1 MNWRLLTLD
10 KKYQI
15 FISSTYKDLIDER
28 NKVRDVILSMY
39 HFPIGMEMF
48 NAADEEQW
56 EIIKETIDSSDYYIL
71 IIGKR
76 YGTVIQDGPE
86 AGISYTEKEF
96 RYAKSVGIPVLAFIK
111 NDAAVTSNNMDLDP
125 EKIKKLNDFVET
137 VKDKREVDW
146 FGTVDEL
153 GTKVTLALYKQFG
166 RKNRPGWIR
175 SDKLDMEQTLNEI
188 LEQNQKIRT
197 LEHEN
202 KELRDKIESKIPHL
216 GINII
221 LDGTIDTPSK
231 EQIDEKRNLDVVSE
245 DLSEPK
251 VIVPRISDIPKKY
264 IINKGLLTLKDVPAE
279 YKGIINQYDLDEY
292 NRKLPDEKTIQKY
305 NDNMNLYNE
314 VRKNGQRMNFELFND
329 GTAKAT
335 DIHITLEFPK
345 EFLVMRRSKADR
357 LSAPQEL
364 KIPEDPITK
373 AMRERN
379 TRGHKQLQ
387 GIADIVNGITA
398 LNNHFDNL
406 YGGPYSNAA
415 YLLSETL
422 SKDWSIDI
430 DGQKVHIYTSSL
442 LHTRCILAD
451 DLCIVPAKAGKFT
464 IRAAIICEEYAK
476 LEEKDFEIEVVD
488 TASFYN

>member
-1 MNWRLLTLD
+1 MD

-15 FISSTYKDLIDER
+15 FISSTYKDLIEER

-76 YGTVIQDGPE
+76 YGTIIQDGPDS
-86 AGISYTEKEF
+86 GISYTEKEF
-96 RYAKSVGIPVLAFIK
+96 KYAKSVGIPVLAFIK
-111 NDAAVTSNNMDLDP
+111 NDTAVTSDKMDLKP
-125 EKIKKLNDFVET
+125 EKIEKLKDFIET

-146 FGTVDEL
+146 FSTVDEL

-202 KELRDKIESKIPHL
+202 KELHDKIESKMPHL

-221 LDGTIDTPSK
+221 LDGTIGAPAK
-231 EQIDEKRNLDVVSE
+231 EQIVEERNLDVVSG
-245 DLSEPK
+245 DLSEQK
-251 VIVPRISDIPKKY
+251 VIISRISDIPKKY
-264 IINKGLLTLKDVPAE
+264 IVNKGLLTLEDVPPE
-279 YKGIINQYDLDEY
+279 YKGIIVQDDLDEY
-292 NRKLPDEKTIQKY
+292 NRKLPDDKTIQVY
-305 NDNMNLYNE
+305 NDNMYLYNE
-314 VRKNGQRMNFELFND
+314 VRMNGQRMNFRLFND
-329 GTAKAT
+329 GSAKAT

-345 EFLVMRRSKADR
+345 EFLVMRRSKAER
-357 LSAPQEL
+357 LSEPQEL

-379 TRGHKQLQ
+379 TRGHKQLRA
-387 GIADIVNGITA
+387 IADVMNGFIA
-398 LNNHFDNL
+398 LNNHFDKH

-422 SKDWSIDI
+422 SKDWRVDI
-430 DGQKVHIYTSSL
+430 DGQKAHICTNSL

-451 DLCIVPAKAGKFT
+451 DLCVVLAKAGKFT

-488 TASFYN
+488 TTSFYN

>member
-1 MNWRLLTLD
+1 MD

-15 FISSTYKDLIDER
+15 FISSTYKDLIEER

-76 YGTVIQDGPE
+76 YGTIIQDGPD

-96 RYAKSVGIPVLAFIK
+96 KYAKSVGIPVLAFIK
-111 NDAAVTSNNMDLDP
+111 NDTAVTSDKMDLKP
-125 EKIKKLNDFVET
+125 EKIEKLKDFIET

-146 FGTVDEL
+146 FSTVDEL

-202 KELRDKIESKIPHL
+202 KELHDKIESKMPHL

-221 LDGTIDTPSK
+221 LDGTIGAPAK
-231 EQIDEKRNLDVVSE
+231 EQIVEERNLDVVSG
-245 DLSEPK
+245 DLSEQK
-251 VIVPRISDIPKKY
+251 VIISRISDIPKKY
-264 IINKGLLTLKDVPAE
+264 IVNKGLLTLEDVPPE
-279 YKGIINQYDLDEY
+279 YKGIIVQDDLDEY
-292 NRKLPDEKTIQKY
+292 NRKLPDDKTIQVY

-314 VRKNGQRMNFELFND
+314 VRMNGQRMNFRLFND
-329 GTAKAT
+329 GSAKAT

-345 EFLVMRRSKADR
+345 EFLVMRRSKAER
-357 LSAPQEL
+357 LSEPQEL

-379 TRGHKQLQ
+379 TRGHKQLRA
-387 GIADIVNGITA
+387 IADVMNGFIA

-415 YLLSETL
+415 SLLSETL
-422 SKDWSIDI
+422 SKEWSVDI
-430 DGQKVHIYTSSL
+430 DGQQVHFCTNSL
-442 LHTRCILAD
+442 LHTRCILTD
-451 DLCIVPAKAGKFT
+451 DLCVVPAKAGKFIVNAT
-464 IRAAIICEEYAK
+464 IICEEYAK
-476 LEEKDFEIEVVD
+476 PEVMDFEIDVVD

>member
-1 MNWRLLTLD
+1 MD

-15 FISSTYKDLIDER
+15 FISSTYKDLIEER

-76 YGTVIQDGPE
+76 YGTVIQDGPD

-96 RYAKSVGIPVLAFIK
+96 KYAKSVGVPVLAFIK
-111 NDAAVTSNNMDLDP
+111 NDTAVTSDKMDLDP

-146 FGTVDEL
+146 FSTVDEL

-175 SDKLDMEQTLNEI
+175 SDKLDMEQTLKEI

-202 KELRDKIESKIPHL
+202 KELRDKIESKMPHL

-221 LDGTIDTPSK
+221 LDGTIDAPSK
-231 EQIDEKRNLDVVSE
+231 DQIDEKSNLDVVSE
-245 DLSEPK
+245 DLSEQT
-251 VIVPRISDIPKKY
+251 VIVSRISDIPKKY
-264 IINKGLLTLKDVPAE
+264 VANKRLLTLEDVPAE
-279 YKGIINQYDLDEY
+279 CKGIIDQDALDEY
-292 NRKLPDEKTIQKY
+292 NRKLPDDKTIQMY

-314 VRKNGQRMNFELFND
+314 VRMNGQRMNFELYNN

-335 DIHITLEFPK
+335 DINITLEFPK
-345 EFLVMRRSKADR
+345 EFLVMRRSKAER
-357 LSAPQEL
+357 QSAPREL
-364 KIPEDPITK
+364 RIPENPIAK
-373 AMRERN
+373 AIRERN
-379 TRGHKQLQ
+379 SKGHKQLQ
-387 GIADIVNGITA
+387 VVADVMNGIIA
-398 LNNHFDNL
+398 SNNHFDNF

-415 YLLSETL
+415 SLLSETL
-422 SKDWSIDI
+422 SKEWSVDI
-430 DGQKVHIYTSSL
+430 DGQKVHICTSSL
-442 LHTRCILAD
+442 LHTRYITVD

-464 IRAAIICEEYAK
+464 IRAAIICEEYTK
-476 LEEKDFEIEVVD
+476 LEEKDFAIEVVD
-488 TASFYN
+488 SASFFN

>member
-1 MNWRLLTLD
+1 MD

-15 FISSTYKDLIDER
+15 FISSTYKDLIEER

-76 YGTVIQDGPE
+76 YGTIIQDGPD

-96 RYAKSVGIPVLAFIK
+96 KYAKSVGIPVLAFIK
-111 NDAAVTSNNMDLDP
+111 NDTAVTSDKMDLKP
-125 EKIKKLNDFVET
+125 EKIEKLKDFIET

-146 FGTVDEL
+146 FSTVDEL

-202 KELRDKIESKIPHL
+202 KELRDKIESKMPHL

-221 LDGTIDTPSK
+221 LDGTIGAPAK
-231 EQIDEKRNLDVVSE
+231 EQIVEERNLDVVSG
-245 DLSEPK
+245 DLSEQK
-251 VIVPRISDIPKKY
+251 VIISRISDIPKKY
-264 IINKGLLTLKDVPAE
+264 IVNKGLLTLEDVPPE
-279 YKGIINQYDLDEY
+279 YKGIIVQDDLDEY
-292 NRKLPDEKTIQKY
+292 NRKLPDDKTIQVY

-314 VRKNGQRMNFELFND
+314 VRMNGQRMNFRLFND
-329 GTAKAT
+329 GSAKAT

-345 EFLVMRRSKADR
+345 EFLVMRRSKAER
-357 LSAPQEL
+357 LSEPQEL

-379 TRGHKQLQ
+379 TRGHKQLRA
-387 GIADIVNGITA
+387 IADVMNGFIA
-398 LNNHFDNL
+398 LNNHFDKH

-422 SKDWSIDI
+422 SKDWRVDI
-430 DGQKVHIYTSSL
+430 DGQKAHICTNSL

-451 DLCIVPAKAGKFT
+451 DLCVVLAKAGKFT
-464 IRAAIICEEYAK
+464 IRAAIICEGYAK
-476 LEEKDFEIEVVD
+476 LEEKDLEIEVVD
-488 TASFYN
+488 TTSFYN

>member
-1 MNWRLLTLD
+1 MD

-76 YGTVIQDGPE
+76 YGTVIQDGPD

-96 RYAKSVGIPVLAFIK
+96 KYAKSVGIPVLAFIK
-111 NDAAVTSNNMDLDP
+111 NDTAVTSDKMDLKP
-125 EKIKKLNDFVET
+125 EKIEKLKDFIET

-146 FGTVDEL
+146 FSTVDEL

-202 KELRDKIESKIPHL
+202 KELHDKIESKMPHL

-221 LDGTIDTPSK
+221 LDGTIGAPAK
-231 EQIDEKRNLDVVSE
+231 EQIVEERNLDVVSG
-245 DLSEPK
+245 DLSEQK
-251 VIVPRISDIPKKY
+251 VIISRISDIPKKY
-264 IINKGLLTLKDVPAE
+264 IVNKGLLTLEDVPPE
-279 YKGIINQYDLDEY
+279 YKGIIVQDDLDEY
-292 NRKLPDEKTIQKY
+292 NRKLPDDKTIQVY

-314 VRKNGQRMNFELFND
+314 VRMNGQRMNFRLFND
-329 GTAKAT
+329 GSAKAT

-345 EFLVMRRSKADR
+345 EFLVMRRSKAER
-357 LSAPQEL
+357 LSEPQEL

-379 TRGHKQLQ
+379 TRGHKQLRA
-387 GIADIVNGITA
+387 IADVMNGFIA
-398 LNNHFDNL
+398 LNNHFDKH

-422 SKDWSIDI
+422 SKDWRVDI
-430 DGQKVHIYTSSL
+430 DGQKAHICTNSL

-451 DLCIVPAKAGKFT
+451 DLCVVLAKAGKFT

-488 TASFYN
+488 TTSFYN

>member
-1 MNWRLLTLD
+1 MD

-15 FISSTYKDLIDER
+15 FISSTYKDLIEER

-76 YGTVIQDGPE
+76 YGTIIQDGPD

-96 RYAKSVGIPVLAFIK
+96 KYAKSVGIPVLAFIK
-111 NDAAVTSNNMDLDP
+111 NDTAVTSDKMDLKP
-125 EKIKKLNDFVET
+125 EKIEKLKDFIET

-146 FGTVDEL
+146 FSTVDEL

-202 KELRDKIESKIPHL
+202 KELRDKIGSKMPHL
-216 GINII
+216 GISII
-221 LDGTIDTPSK
+221 LDGTIGAPAK
-231 EQIDEKRNLDVVSE
+231 EQIDEKRNLDVVCG
-245 DLSEPK
+245 DLSEKK
-251 VIVPRISDIPKKY
+251 VIISRISDIPKKY
-264 IINKGLLTLKDVPAE
+264 IINKRLLTLKDVPAE
-279 YKGIINQYDLDEY
+279 YKGIIDQSALDEY
-292 NRKLPDEKTIQKY
+292 NRQLPDDKTIQVY
-305 NDNMNLYNE
+305 NDSMNLYNE
-314 VRKNGQRMNFELFND
+314 VRMNGQRMNFRLFND

-345 EFLVMRRSKADR
+345 EFLVMRRSKAER
-357 LSAPQEL
+357 LSEPQEL

-379 TRGHKQLQ
+379 TRGHKQLRA
-387 GIADIVNGITA
+387 IADVMNGFIA
-398 LNNHFDNL
+398 LNNHFDKH

-422 SKDWSIDI
+422 SKDWRVDI
-430 DGQKVHIYTSSL
+430 DGQKAHICTNSL

-451 DLCIVPAKAGKFT
+451 DLCVVLAKAGKFT
-464 IRAAIICEEYAK
+464 IRAAIICEGYAK
-476 LEEKDFEIEVVD
+476 LEEKDLEIEVVD
-488 TASFYN
+488 TTSFYN

>member
-1 MNWRLLTLD
+1 MD

-15 FISSTYKDLIDER
+15 FISSTYKDLVEER

-76 YGTVIQDGPE
+76 YGTVIQDGPD

-96 RYAKSVGIPVLAFIK
+96 KYAKSVGVPVLAFIK
-111 NDAAVTSNNMDLDP
+111 NDKAVTSDKMDLEP
-125 EKIKKLNDFVET
+125 EKIEKLNKFLEI

-202 KELRDKIESKIPHL
+202 KELRDKIESKMPHL
-216 GINII
+216 GISII
-221 LDGTIDTPSK
+221 LDGTIDAPAK
-231 EQIDEKRNLDVVSE
+231 EQIEEKRYLDVVSE
-245 DLSEPK
+245 DLSEQT
-251 VIVPRISDIPKKY
+251 VIVSRISDIPKKY
-264 IINKGLLTLKDVPAE
+264 IANKRLLTLEDVPAE
-279 YKGIINQYDLDEY
+279 CKGSIDQNALDEY

-305 NDNMNLYNE
+305 NDNMNLYKE
-314 VRKNGQRMNFELFND
+314 VRMNGQRMNFRLFND

-345 EFLVMRRSKADR
+345 EFLVIRRSEAER
-357 LSAPQEL
+357 LSEPQEL

-373 AMRERN
+373 AMQERN
-379 TRGHKQLQ
+379 SRVHKQLQ
-387 GIADIVNGITA
+387 GIADVISGMNA
-398 LNNHFDNL
+398 FNSHFNNY
-406 YGGPYSNAA
+406 YGEPYSNAA
-415 YLLSETL
+415 SLLSETL
-422 SKDWSIDI
+422 SKDWSVEI
-430 DGQKVHIYTSSL
+430 DGQDVHIWTSSL
-442 LHTRCILAD
+442 LHTRCIIAD
-451 DLCIVPAKAGKFT
+451 DLCIVPAKAGKFIVKAT
-464 IRAAIICEEYAK
+464 IICEEYAK
-476 LEEKDFEIEVVD
+476 PEVMDFEIDVVD

>member
-1 MNWRLLTLD
+1 MD

-15 FISSTYKDLIDER
+15 FISSTYKDLIEER

-76 YGTVIQDGPE
+76 YGTIIQDGPD

-96 RYAKSVGIPVLAFIK
+96 KYAKSVGIPVLAFIK
-111 NDAAVTSNNMDLDP
+111 NDTAVTSDKMDLKP
-125 EKIKKLNDFVET
+125 EKIEKLKDFIET

-146 FGTVDEL
+146 FSTVDEL

-202 KELRDKIESKIPHL
+202 KELHDKIESKMPHL

-221 LDGTIDTPSK
+221 LDGTIGAPAK
-231 EQIDEKRNLDVVSE
+231 EQIVEERNLDVVSG
-245 DLSEPK
+245 DLSEQK
-251 VIVPRISDIPKKY
+251 VIISRISDIPKKY
-264 IINKGLLTLKDVPAE
+264 IVNKGLLTLEDVPPE
-279 YKGIINQYDLDEY
+279 YKGIIVQDDLDEY
-292 NRKLPDEKTIQKY
+292 NRKLPDDKTIQVY

-314 VRKNGQRMNFELFND
+314 VRMNGQRMNFRLFND
-329 GTAKAT
+329 GSAKAT

-345 EFLVMRRSKADR
+345 EFLVMRRSKAER
-357 LSAPQEL
+357 LSEPQEL

-379 TRGHKQLQ
+379 TRGHKQLRA
-387 GIADIVNGITA
+387 IADVMNGFIA
-398 LNNHFDNL
+398 LNNHFDKH

-422 SKDWSIDI
+422 SKDWRVDI
-430 DGQKVHIYTSSL
+430 DGQKAHICTNSL

-451 DLCIVPAKAGKFT
+451 DLCVVLAKAGKFT

-488 TASFYN
+488 TTSFYN

>member
-1 MNWRLLTLD
+1 MD

-15 FISSTYKDLIDER
+15 FISSTYKDLIEER

-76 YGTVIQDGPE
+76 YGTIIQDGPD

-96 RYAKSVGIPVLAFIK
+96 KYAKSVGIPVLAFIK
-111 NDAAVTSNNMDLDP
+111 NDTAVTSDKMDLKP
-125 EKIKKLNDFVET
+125 EKIEKLKDFIET

-146 FGTVDEL
+146 FSTVDEL

-202 KELRDKIESKIPHL
+202 KELHDKIESKMPHL

-221 LDGTIDTPSK
+221 LDGTIGAPAK
-231 EQIDEKRNLDVVSE
+231 EQIVEERNLDVVSG
-245 DLSEPK
+245 DLSEQK
-251 VIVPRISDIPKKY
+251 VIISRISDIPKKY
-264 IINKGLLTLKDVPAE
+264 IVNKGLLTLEDVPPE
-279 YKGIINQYDLDEY
+279 YKGIIVQDDLDEY
-292 NRKLPDEKTIQKY
+292 NRKLPDDKTIQVY
-305 NDNMNLYNE
+305 NDNMYLYNE
-314 VRKNGQRMNFELFND
+314 VRMNGQRMNFRLFND
-329 GTAKAT
+329 GSAKAT

-345 EFLVMRRSKADR
+345 EFLVMRRSKAER
-357 LSAPQEL
+357 LSEPQEL

-379 TRGHKQLQ
+379 TRGHKQLRA
-387 GIADIVNGITA
+387 IADVMNGFIA
-398 LNNHFDNL
+398 LNNHFDKH

-422 SKDWSIDI
+422 SKDWRVDI
-430 DGQKVHIYTSSL
+430 DGQKAHICTNSL

-451 DLCIVPAKAGKFT
+451 DLCVVLAKAGKFT

-488 TASFYN
+488 TTSFYN

>member
-1 MNWRLLTLD
+1 MD

-15 FISSTYKDLIDER
+15 FISSTYKDLIEER

-76 YGTVIQDGPE
+76 YGTVIQDGPD

-96 RYAKSVGIPVLAFIK
+96 KYAKSVGVPVLAFIK
-111 NDAAVTSNNMDLDP
+111 NDTAVTSDKMDLDP

-146 FGTVDEL
+146 FSTVDEL

-175 SDKLDMEQTLNEI
+175 SDKLDMEQTLKEI

-202 KELRDKIESKIPHL
+202 KELRDKIESKMPHL

-221 LDGTIDTPSK
+221 IDGTIDAPSK
-231 EQIDEKRNLDVVSE
+231 DQIDEKSNLDVVSE
-245 DLSEPK
+245 DLSEQT
-251 VIVPRISDIPKKY
+251 VIVSRISDIPKKY
-264 IINKGLLTLKDVPAE
+264 VANKRLLTLEDVPAE
-279 YKGIINQYDLDEY
+279 CKGIIDQDALDEY
-292 NRKLPDEKTIQKY
+292 NRKLPDDKTIQMY

-314 VRKNGQRMNFELFND
+314 VRMNGQRMNFELYNN

-335 DIHITLEFPK
+335 DINITLEFPK
-345 EFLVMRRSKADR
+345 TFIVMKRSQADR
-357 LSAPQEL
+357 MSAPQEP
-364 KIPEDPITK
+364 KMPEDPITK
-373 AMRERN
+373 AMQERN
-379 TRGHKQLQ
+379 SRVHKQLQ
-387 GIADIVNGITA
+387 GIGDIVNGITA
-398 LNNHFDNL
+398 MNNHFDNL

-422 SKDWSIDI
+422 SKDWSVDI
-430 DGQKVHIYTSSL
+430 DGQQVHICTNSL

-451 DLCIVPAKAGKFT
+451 DLCVVPAKAGKFIVNAT
-464 IRAAIICEEYAK
+464 IICEEYAK
-476 LEEKDFEIEVVD
+476 PEVMDFEIDVVD
-488 TASFYN
+488 TASFFN

>member
-1 MNWRLLTLD
+1 MD

-56 EIIKETIDSSDYYIL
+56 EIIKDTIDSSDYYIL

-76 YGTVIQDGPE
+76 YGTVIQDGPD

-96 RYAKSVGIPVLAFIK
+96 KYAKSVGVPVLAFIK
-111 NDAAVTSNNMDLDP
+111 NDTAITSDKIDLEP
-125 EKIKKLNDFVET
+125 EKIEKLKKFVET

-146 FGTVDEL
+146 FNTVDEL

-202 KELRDKIESKIPHL
+202 KELRDKIESKMPHL
-216 GINII
+216 GINIF
-221 LDGTIDTPSK
+221 LDGTIDAPLK
-231 EQIDEKRNLDVVSE
+231 EQIDEKKNIDVVSE
-245 DLSEPK
+245 DLSEQII
-251 VIVPRISDIPKKY
+251 IVSRISDIPKKY
-264 IINKGLLTLKDVPAE
+264 IANKRLLTLEDVPAE
-279 YKGIINQYDLDEY
+279 CKGIIDQNALDEY
-292 NRKLPDEKTIQKY
+292 NRKLPDDKTIQVY

-314 VRKNGQRMNFELFND
+314 VRMNGQRMNFRLFND

-345 EFLVMRRSKADR
+345 EFLVMRRSKAER
-357 LSAPQEL
+357 LSEPQEL
-364 KIPEDPITK
+364 RIPENPITK
-373 AMRERN
+373 AMQERK

-387 GIADIVNGITA
+387 AIADVMNGFIA
-398 LNNHFDNL
+398 LNNHFDNH
-406 YGGPYSNAA
+406 YGEPYSNAA

-430 DGQKVHIYTSSL
+430 DGQKVHICTSSL
-442 LHTRCILAD
+442 LHTRFFTSD

-476 LEEKDFEIEVVD
+476 LEENDFEIDVVD
-488 TASFYN
+488 TASFYK

>member
-1 MNWRLLTLD
+1 MN

-71 IIGKR
+71 VIGKR
-76 YGTVIQDGPE
+76 YGTVIQDGPN

-96 RYAKSVGIPVLAFIK
+96 KYAKSIGVPVLAFIK
-111 NDAAVTSNNMDLDP
+111 NDTAITSDKIDLEP
-125 EKIKKLNDFVET
+125 GKIEKLKNFVET

-146 FGTVDEL
+146 FSTVDEL

-202 KELRDKIESKIPHL
+202 KELRDKIGSKMPHL
-216 GINII
+216 GISII
-221 LDGTIDTPSK
+221 LDGTIGAPAK
-231 EQIDEKRNLDVVSE
+231 EQIDEKRNLDVVCG
-245 DLSEPK
+245 DLSEKK
-251 VIVPRISDIPKKY
+251 VIISRISDIPKKY
-264 IINKGLLTLKDVPAE
+264 IINKRLLTLKDVPAE
-279 YKGIINQYDLDEY
+279 YKGIIDQSALDEY
-292 NRKLPDEKTIQKY
+292 NRQLPDDKTIQVY
-305 NDNMNLYNE
+305 NDSMNLYNE
-314 VRKNGQRMNFELFND
+314 VRMNGQRMNFRLFND

-345 EFLVMRRSKADR
+345 EFLVMRRSKAER
-357 LSAPQEL
+357 QSAPQEL
-364 KIPEDPITK
+364 RIPENPIAK
-373 AMRERN
+373 AIRERN
-379 TRGHKQLQ
+379 SKGHKQLQ
-387 GIADIVNGITA
+387 VVADVMNGIIA
-398 LNNHFDNL
+398 SNNHFDNF

-415 YLLSETL
+415 SLLSETL
-422 SKDWSIDI
+422 SKEWSVDI
-430 DGQKVHIYTSSL
+430 DGQKVHICTSSL
-442 LHTRCILAD
+442 LHTRYITVD

-464 IRAAIICEEYAK
+464 IRAAIICEEYTK
-476 LEEKDFEIEVVD
+476 LEEKDFAIEVVD
-488 TASFYN
+488 SASFFN